1 MKFSQAHPG
10 RVFVIRLEHGEVVH
24 EAIEAF
30 AREQGIRAAS
40 LLVLGGADQG
50 SVLVTGPEHGRQFP
64 TVPRTRILDEVH
76 EVTGTGTLFPDE
88 AGHPVLHMHL
98 ACGRGDAALTGC
110 IRKGVTVWQVMEVI
124 LYELTGSSGVR
135 KMDDTTGFAL
145 LVP

>member
-1 MKFSQAHPG
+1 MKYSQAQQG
-10 RVFVIRLEHGEVVH
+10 RVFIIRLEDGEVVH

-40 LLVLGGADQG
+40 LLALGGADQG

-64 TVPRTRILDEVH
+64 TIPQTRILDEVH

-88 AGHPVLHMHL
+88 TGHPVLHMHL
-98 ACGRGDAALTGC
+98 ACGRGDAAVAGC
-110 IRKGVTVWQVMEVI
+110 IRKGVKVWQVMEVI
-124 LYELTGSSGVR
+124 LHELTGFSGVR